1 MTTSNTEAPDVSV
14 IICVRNGEATV
25 RRQLDAL
32 DAQQGEATFEV
43 LVIDNGSTDS
53 TADLVREWIEEPE
66 HAHVAARLV
75 DGGTEPGIPRVRN
88 LGASLARGRV
98 LAFCDAD
105 DVVEPQW
112 VSAFA
117 MAIDGD
123 QLAGGRI
130 IACSENGEPRP
141 DIFGEGLV
149 ATPYRP
155 HVGNCNCAISRNLFF
170 AVGGYDE
177 SLPRYGFEDV
187 DLSWRVQEAGFPLI
201 YVPGARVRFTVS
213 GNRAS
218 IRKRYLLGK
227 GRVLMAKRFP
237 AYDSTQYTLTS
248 TLRGVADDALALL
261 RSVPRDRPAAKGAAS
276 RLVAGLGRVTAVAQ
290 YRIQGFPS
298 RRLVLDEKHAS
309 ARGASQRRIAI
320 ATNNGDI
327 GGGEVML
334 LNIAEAL
341 RDLGIGVTVIGPA
354 RPGALVLAARER
366 GFTTT
371 ALPGRG
377 RAGYMAALTAW
388 RLRHRA
394 IPLWCNGL
402 VPSLATAGMGPR
414 IAHLHR
420 FPQGKQAHALGPAR
434 KGARRVLVPSHTMA
448 ARLPHTTVFE
458 NWTAELPY
466 EPHTT
471 CSDAPI
477 RVGFLGRLSPEK
489 GVDLLAHAIGSID
502 HIEGRPLRLV
512 LAGESRF
519 GTAND
524 DQTVAQALAGM
535 DERIDRLGW
544 VRPEDFFTQV
554 DLVVCPSRA
563 AETFGLTAAEAMAAG
578 VPVVVSD
585 AGALPEV
592 VGPGHPWIARSGDA
606 EDLARVI
613 VEAVTTEQPARDLV
627 IEGSRQRWEQ
637 NYSPAAGR
645 RRVASLLQGLAQ
657 GDRKEAR

>member
-14 IICVRNGEATV
+14 IICVRNGEATL

-32 DAQQGEATFEV
+32 DVQQGEATFEI

-53 TADLVREWIEEPE
+53 TADLAREWIEEPE

-117 MAIDGD
+117 TAIDGD

-130 IACSENGEPRP
+130 IACSEKGEPRP

-227 GRVLMAKRFP
+227 GRVVMAKRFP

-334 LNIAEAL
+334 LSIASAL
-341 RDLGIGVTVIGPA
+341 QELGLEVH
-354 RPGALVLAARER
+354 VLAPTSPGGLLEEARSR
-366 GFTTT
+366 GVATVPLH
-371 ALPGRG
+371 ASH
-377 RAGYMAALTAW
+377 RAGYMLALARW
-388 RLRHRA
+388 RLRHLG

-402 VPSLATAGMGPR
+402 VPTVATTAMGPR
-414 IAHLHR
+414 LAHLHIL
-420 FPQGKQAHALGPAR
+420 PTGVNALAAR
-434 KGARRVLVPSHTMA
+434 IGRMGARRVLAPSPYLA
-448 ARLPHTTVFE
+448 SIIPGTTVLE
-458 NWTAELPY
+458 NWTEDIAFRPRCPERSGPL
-466 EPHTT
+466 
-471 CSDAPI
+471 
-477 RVGFLGRLSPEK
+477 RVGFLGRLTRDK
-489 GVDLLAHAIGSID
+489 GVHVLARAMRQVIASTESEI
-502 HIEGRPLRLV
+502 RLV
-512 LAGESRF
+512 LAGENRF
-519 GTAND
+519 GDVD
-524 DQTVAQALAGM
+524 DDREISAALAPIE
-535 DERIDRLGW
+535 DHVERWGW
-544 VRPEDFFTQV
+544 VQREEFFDQV
-554 DLVVCPSRA
+554 DIAVFPSVWGEPFGLVV
-563 AETFGLTAAEAMAAG
+563 AEAMAGG
-578 VPVVVSD
+578 VPFVITD
-585 AGALPEV
+585 AGALPDV
-592 VGPGHPWIARSGDA
+592 AGPEHPWIARSGDA

-637 NYSPAAGR
+637 NYSTAAGR

-657 GDRKEAR
+657 DDRKETR